1 MEFFDTTI
9 LVGLIAAIATVLSA
23 SIPYYLGKRNEREDK
38 IREKKILS
46 YDELSLKLTEYIA
59 DIENKKAGH
68 EFILAYNRAIGYAD
82 SKVIESCDKF
92 LKALWSTA
100 ADIDQV
106 NAAINEIFLNIRKDL
121 NPKVNP
127 ASFEI
132 WNIPKS

>member
-9 LVGLIAAIATVLSA
+9 FVGLIAAIATVLSA
-23 SIPYYLGKRNEREDK
+23 SIPYYLGKRNERDDK
-38 IREKKILS
+38 IREKKIS
-46 YDELSLKLTEYIA
+46 TYDELTLKLTEYIV
-59 DIENKKAGH
+59 DLKNMKAGH
-68 EFILAYNRAIGYAD
+68 EFILAYNRAIGYGD

-92 LKALWSTA
+92 LNALSSTD

-106 NAAINEIFLNIRKDL
+106 NAAINEIFRNIRKDL

-132 WNIPKS
+132 WNLPKS